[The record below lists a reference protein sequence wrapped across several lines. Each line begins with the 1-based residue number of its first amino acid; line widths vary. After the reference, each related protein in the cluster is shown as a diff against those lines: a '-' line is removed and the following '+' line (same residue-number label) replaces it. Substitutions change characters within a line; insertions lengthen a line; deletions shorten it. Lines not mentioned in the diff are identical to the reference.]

1 MTRDEVL
8 NSIQLK
14 KRFCKDCNLPIA
26 VFDNPYFYQRL
37 CTLDILYDCV
47 DKFDQFC
54 FEMMN
59 FANEQSYF
67 EYYNSV
73 KDAMINHIK
82 ENAEY
87 QRFNEQDFRNV
98 AKISDIGKRNLYVEQ
113 NNGGVFISIDMKKAN
128 FSALKHFSKEIF
140 DGCSTWE
147 EFVSQFTSSQHIIN
161 SKYIRQ
167 VVMGACN
174 PKRQIQYEHYLI
186 SLLCLHIRE
195 TFSNDAIDF
204 YSLGE
209 DEIIIVVEN
218 PNEMPDF
225 RLGFS
230 LKDLKKAINSCPG
243 GIGSLVR
250 VEMFDLEKVGNEG
263 WKKNVYGDERDKIEF
278 KCINAEV
285 FHQIVKHY
293 YELPITEDDL
303 VFYHDGQLARFMK
316 EVDNPWVDKS

>member
-87 QRFNEQDFRNV
+87 QRFNEQDLEMSQRFLILV
-98 AKISDIGKRNLYVEQ
+98 S
-113 NNGGVFISIDMKKAN
+113 
-128 FSALKHFSKEIF
+128 EIF
-140 DGCSTWE
+140 M
-147 EFVSQFTSSQHIIN
+147 SSRIM
-161 SKYIRQ
+161 
-167 VVMGACN
+167 VVC
-174 PKRQIQYEHYLI
+174 L
-186 SLLCLHIRE
+186 SLLI
-195 TFSNDAIDF
+195 
-204 YSLGE
+204 
-209 DEIIIVVEN
+209 
-218 PNEMPDF
+218 
-225 RLGFS
+225 
-230 LKDLKKAINSCPG
+230 
-243 GIGSLVR
+243 
-250 VEMFDLEKVGNEG
+250 
-263 WKKNVYGDERDKIEF
+263 
-278 KCINAEV
+278 
-285 FHQIVKHY
+285 
-293 YELPITEDDL
+293 
-303 VFYHDGQLARFMK
+303 
-316 EVDNPWVDKS
+316 

>member
-14 KRFCKDCNLPIA
+14 KRFCKDCNLPIS

-37 CTLDILYDCV
+37 CALDILYDCV
-47 DKFDQFC
+47 DKFDNFC
-54 FEMMN
+54 FEL
-59 FANEQSYF
+59 ANYHDEQSYF

-73 KDAMINHIK
+73 KDTIINHIK
-82 ENAEY
+82 DNNEY
-87 QRFNEQDFRNV
+87 QKFNEQDIKNTDRV
-98 AKISDIGKRNLYVEQ
+98 KDVSKKNLYVEQ

-128 FSALKHFSKEIF
+128 FSALKHFSKDIF
-140 DGCSTWE
+140 DGCDTWE
-147 EFVSQFTSSQHIIN
+147 EYMRQFTNSQHIIN

-174 PKRQIQYEHYLI
+174 PKRQIQYEHYLM
-186 SLLCLHIRE
+186 SRLYLHIKE
-195 TFSNDAIDF
+195 TFKDEAIDF

-230 LKDLKKAINSCPG
+230 LNELKKAISSCPD
-243 GIGSLVR
+243 GIGNLVR
-250 VEMFDLEKVGNEG
+250 VEMFDLDKVGNEG
-263 WKKNVYGDERDKIEF
+263 WKKNIYDNNEDKIEF
-278 KCINAEV
+278 KCINSEV

-293 YELPITEDDL
+293 FEMPIIEDDL
-303 VFYHDGQLARFMK
+303 VFYHNGQLARFMK
-316 EVDNPWVDKS
+316 EVDNPWEHKS